1 MINLNEE
8 IDLLLEH
15 SLEEEKISLMLEQP
29 LNKEVFRKLDL
40 LLERS
45 EPLSS
50 GEVRSVLNGIGMT
63 KTMVLQKFKD
73 YLKSQKSTPLGAAA
87 DAEVADK
94 VKRLAQ
100 VFSDIWK
107 DFYSTGTASFSDASE
122 EEPEVTGT
130 DEEPEE
136 TGTDEELTEEELEQ
150 LQKIQAAAIDLLTK
164 RTILLGPDAY
174 NNMSTI
180 NKVGQVIRKY
190 FISKT
195 ALRALQEEESPAAP
209 TTPRLRASSASSES
223 ETADLLRQLSTKV
236 LIRPEEAAQNF
247 DKLKQKV
254 KVSIIDDNWRALEAP
269 QKEKQFDITSSLIR
283 DAAFDKLSESMVLK
297 EDKMVEI
304 VIDFDELKEKRLDES
319 FLAMFGG
326 WVEHLLKAMF
336 GGSAPPVS
344 IRGTQSDVRA
354 FAKAL
359 GGEKSY
365 IDAAKRYGLD
375 HPTTYKNKAKLDNAV
390 KGFEGDTGL
399 AWPFK

>member
-1 MINLNEE
+1 MDELNKQ
-8 IDLLLEH
+8 IDLILEH
-15 SLEEEKISLMLEQP
+15 SLFEEQIGLALEYSLEEEAFLDERKSPKKKFNSFVQYKISSI
-29 LNKEVFRKLDL
+29 RKKI
-40 LLERS
+40 EA
-45 EPLSS
+45 
-50 GEVRSVLNGIGMT
+50 GIGRNEVT
-63 KTMVLQKFKD
+63 RLIGLRRNDANKFKGAFKAKALD
-73 YLKSQKSTPLGAAA
+73 YVEEMEKLLAAREAGEDGGTTTTTPP
-87 DAEVADK
+87 V
-94 VKRLAQ
+94 
-100 VFSDIWK
+100 SPP
-107 DFYSTGTASFSDASE
+107 TP
-122 EEPEVTGT
+122 PEG
-130 DEEPEE
+130 P
-136 TGTDEELTEEELEQ
+136 GTDEELTGEELKR
-150 LQKIQAAAIDLLTK
+150 LQTIQADAIDLLTK
-164 RTILLGPDAY
+164 RTILLGPAAY

-180 NKVGQVIRKY
+180 NKVGRVIRKY

-195 ALRALQEEESPAAP
+195 ALRALQEEEPPGAS
-209 TTPRLRASSASSES
+209 TVPRLRGTSASSES

-247 DKLKQKV
+247 DKLRQKV
-254 KVSIIDDNWRALEAP
+254 KVKTIDTKWDALEAP
-269 QKEKQFDITSSLIR
+269 QKEKQLDITSSLIR

-390 KGFEGDTGL
+390 KGFESDTGL

>member
-1 MINLNEE
+1 MDELNKQ
-8 IDLLLEH
+8 IDLILEH
-15 SLEEEKISLMLEQP
+15 SLLEEQIGLALEYSLEEEAFLDERKSPKKKFNSFVQYKISSI
-29 LNKEVFRKLDL
+29 RKKI
-40 LLERS
+40 EA
-45 EPLSS
+45 
-50 GEVRSVLNGIGMT
+50 GIGRNEVT
-63 KTMVLQKFKD
+63 RLIGLRRNDANKFKGAFKAKALD
-73 YLKSQKSTPLGAAA
+73 YVEEMEKLLAAREAGEDGGTTTTTP
-87 DAEVADK
+87 
-94 VKRLAQ
+94 
-100 VFSDIWK
+100 
-107 DFYSTGTASFSDASE
+107 
-122 EEPEVTGT
+122 PEG
-130 DEEPEE
+130 P
-136 TGTDEELTEEELEQ
+136 GTDEELTGEELEQ
-150 LQKIQAAAIDLLTK
+150 LQKIQTDAIDLLTK
-164 RTILLGPDAY
+164 RTILLGPAAY

-180 NKVGQVIRKY
+180 NKVGRVIRKY

-195 ALRALQEEESPAAP
+195 ALRALQEEEPPAAS
-209 TTPRLRASSASSES
+209 TVPRLRGTSASSES

-247 DKLKQKV
+247 DKLKEKV
-254 KVSIIDDNWRALEAP
+254 KVNTIDTKWGALASP

-390 KGFEGDTGL
+390 KGFESDTGL

>member
-1 MINLNEE
+1 M
-8 IDLLLEH
+8 
-15 SLEEEKISLMLEQP
+15 
-29 LNKEVFRKLDL
+29 
-40 LLERS
+40 
-45 EPLSS
+45 
-50 GEVRSVLNGIGMT
+50 
-63 KTMVLQKFKD
+63 
-73 YLKSQKSTPLGAAA
+73 
-87 DAEVADK
+87 ADK

-107 DFYSTGTASFSDASE
+107 DFYSTGTASFTGEDGGTTTTAPPVSPPTP
-122 EEPEVTGT
+122 PE
-130 DEEPEE
+130 DP
-136 TGTDEELTEEELEQ
+136 GTDEELTEEELEQ

-254 KVSIIDDNWRALEAP
+254 KVSIIDDKWRALEAP